1 MNAQGETVRLP
12 DTAKARQMLGQAG
25 KAGCQAVLFPFR
37 GSEQEYET
45 IRQLERAGVRV
56 TCTGNTVTVRRAET

>member
-1 MNAQGETVRLP
+1 MKARGETVRLP
-12 DTAKARQMLGQAG
+12 DTAKVLRLLQQAG
-25 KAGCQAVLFPFR
+25 RAGCRAVLFPFR

-56 TCTGNTVTVRRAET
+56 TCAGSTVTVRRTEQ